1 MRHLFFLWLIG
12 LCTPGLWAQLV
23 LEQDINQEPASSEIQ
38 YATVLDGV
46 VYLGAD
52 DGTHGQELYQY
63 DPAAG
68 ASLLADLRPLDQG
81 SQPSELVALGGKV
94 YFRARDVSSASYYL
108 CVYDPTTG
116 VAGRVIDQNGARA
129 ESPTWLYAFDG
140 KLFFQADFSGAGLE
154 LGVYD
159 PTADLIELVA
169 DLAPTGNSNPGNF
182 TSTGDTL
189 WFAAND
195 GQSSSRLWR
204 YDPTTDTVYNVLYQS
219 PGGDF
224 PGINFLYAYAGQLY
238 FRSTVSGKGDEL
250 GVYDI
255 ASNTLLVTPELFN
268 GPGSSSPF
276 GFAGLEGKV
285 YFSARTAAEG
295 RELRVYDPQTQ
306 QIDLV
311 SDLNPSGNGN
321 PAGMRV
327 WDDKIVFTAGVD
339 DVERQLFAY
348 DPANTS
354 LTVLGTLDNGDGPN
368 LLSILA
374 AGPDVLYLAGAAL
387 STGQELYRYALGD
400 TGIVLAADINQNTI
414 GSDPYGFTP
423 FQGKLYFGADE
434 VNSGREI
441 WVYDPAT
448 GAATVLSDGPG
459 STDPND
465 LTPLGDRLYFSGL
478 LPGAGYGL
486 HYYDVVADQLFS
498 TPYLTPSQV
507 GHITDITAF
516 QGKIYFS
523 ADDNTVGR
531 ELHVY
536 DPVANTFGVVAD
548 INPNGS
554 SQAEY
559 FRVMG
564 DYLFFRANDDV
575 NGYELWAL
583 NGNTGQVS
591 LMADVNPGP
600 DDSNPEW
607 LTDFDGVLYF
617 SAFRPGTSYDL
628 FSYDPATD
636 SLRQRTD
643 VAGNLNPQEL
653 AVYRDKLFFNGRY
666 SSAVNAELVYYD
678 PVADTLILTEDLNPG
693 ASNPRDL
700 IVLGD
705 ILFFSAFTDAY
716 GRELWQ
722 YNDTSLSI
730 VTDIRSGVPDSDPAG
745 MTLFNNK
752 IYFSANDGLRGSEIW
767 SMAACL
773 NLFVDTEPQVGP
785 DSTGV
790 INLTVQGGLPPYT
803 YTWSTGDTVE
813 DLSGLTAGTYSVT
826 VADASGCLSEL
837 TAEVQY
843 QSGLSLADSWIGQL
857 SLAPNPNRGQFRL
870 ASTGP
875 AILAVAV
882 YDLQGRQHYR
892 QQAARPVRDWAVDL
906 PPLAAG
912 LYLVQVHT
920 AQGPATLRVRL
931 E

>member
-1 MRHLFFLWLIG
+1 MRQLFLSFSLVCFASG
-12 LCTPGLWAQLV
+12 LFGQLV

-81 SQPSELVALGGKV
+81 SQPGELVALGGKV
-94 YFRARDVSSASYYL
+94 YFRARDVSSASYHL

-116 VAGRVIDQNGARA
+116 FAGRVIDQNGARA
-129 ESPTWLYAFDG
+129 ESPTWLYAFDD

-154 LGVYD
+154 MGVYD
-159 PTADLIELVA
+159 PAADLIELVA
-169 DLAPTGNSNPGNF
+169 DIDPNGNSNPGNF
-182 TSTGDTL
+182 ASAGDTL
-189 WFAAND
+189 WFVAHD

-204 YDPTTDTVYNVLYQS
+204 YDPATDTVYNVQYQS
-219 PGGDF
+219 PSGDF
-224 PGINFLYAYAGQLY
+224 PGLNFLYAYAGQLY

-276 GFAGLEGKV
+276 GFAGLAGKV

-311 SDLNPSGNGN
+311 SDLNPSGNSN
-321 PAGMRV
+321 PAGMMVR
-327 WDDKIVFTAGVD
+327 DGKLFFAAGVND
-339 DVERQLFAY
+339 LDRRLYAY
-348 DPANTS
+348 EPATTS
-354 LTVLGTLDNGDGPN
+354 LTVAGTLSNGDGPN
-368 LLSILA
+368 LLNILTA
-374 AGPDVLYLAGAAL
+374 SDDVIYLAGAGLA
-387 STGQELYRYALGD
+387 TGQELYRYALGD

-423 FQGKLYFGADE
+423 FMGKLYFGADE

-459 STDPND
+459 STNPND
-465 LTPLGDRLYFSGL
+465 LTPLGDRLYFSGS
-478 LPGAGYGL
+478 LPGTGYGL
-486 HYYDVVADQLFS
+486 HYYDAVADQLFS
-498 TPYLTPSQV
+498 TPYLTPSQI

-516 QGKIYFS
+516 QDKIYFS
-523 ADDNTVGR
+523 ADDNVVGR
-531 ELHVY
+531 EMFVY
-536 DPVANTFGVVAD
+536 DPAADTFGVVAD
-548 INPNGS
+548 VNPNGD
-554 SQAEY
+554 SQAEG
-559 FRVMG
+559 FFVLG

-575 NGYELWAL
+575 SGSELWAL
-583 NGNTGQVS
+583 HGPSGQVS

-600 DDSNPEW
+600 DDSSPDW
-607 LTDFDGVLYF
+607 LTAFDNMLYF
-617 SAFRPGTSYDL
+617 SAYRPGTSYDL

-643 VAGNLNPQEL
+643 VSGNLNPQEM

-678 PVADTLILTEDLNPG
+678 PVADTLVLTEDLNPG

-700 IVLGD
+700 MVLGD
-705 ILFFSAFTDAY
+705 ILYFSAFTDAY

-730 VTDIRSGVPDSDPAG
+730 VTDIRSGIPDGDPAG
-745 MTLFNNK
+745 LTLFNNK

-785 DSTGV
+785 DSTGA
-790 INLTVQGGLPPYT
+790 IDLTVQGGLPPYT
-803 YTWSTGDTVE
+803 YTWSTGDTIE
-813 DLSGLTAGTYSVT
+813 DLSGLTAGTYTVS

-837 TAEVQY
+837 TAEVQFE
-843 QSGLSLADSWIGQL
+843 SGTGLPEIWTTQL
-857 SLAPNPNRGQFRL
+857 TLAPNPNRGQFRL
-870 ASTGP
+870 VSMGP
-875 AILAVAV
+875 ALRAVAV
-882 YDLQGRQHYR
+882 YDLQGRQHYG
-892 QQAARPVRDWAVDL
+892 QQFMQPVTGWTVHL

-912 LYLVQVHT
+912 LYLVQVQT
-920 AQGPATLRVRL
+920 VRGPATFRVRV